1 MSASLLEIVDLGDG
15 EIVLQRADDDSE
27 PLVVIRF
34 SEESRLYLMD
44 NGLEVAKAMIQ
55 AGIQAAVVIAE
66 QGELEVEAA
75 RQAKARSPGPHLV
88 YPLLDP
94 RPAVRACDLDLEFHS
109 SNSPHMASQRTVLA
123 TARFAWT

>member
-27 PLVVIRF
+27 PLVVISF

-55 AGIQAAVVIAE
+55 AGIQAAAVIAE
-66 QGELEVEAA
+66 QGDTEIEASA
-75 RQAKARSPGPHLV
+75 EA
-88 YPLLDP
+88 P
-94 RPAVRACDLDLEFHS
+94 RILH
-109 SNSPHMASQRTVLA
+109 
-123 TARFAWT
+123 